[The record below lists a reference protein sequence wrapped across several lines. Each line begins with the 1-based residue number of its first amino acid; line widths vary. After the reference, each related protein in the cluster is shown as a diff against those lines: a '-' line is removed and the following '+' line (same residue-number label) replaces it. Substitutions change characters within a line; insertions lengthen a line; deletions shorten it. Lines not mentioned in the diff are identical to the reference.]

1 MKQGNIQQL
10 AVTYRQ
16 TGVMCALLGTVVLLL
31 AVLLVL
37 LYLRRRPAKG
47 KADAYSAGFFGK
59 LWLGVKAWCI
69 GAALGIAGFFRKLPA
84 RIRAFLKYLGNGIR
98 TYVSGFVH
106 GNIWEKLSY
115 VLMGSGNIAAGQ
127 IVKGIL
133 FFWIEAGFVL
143 FMVLAGGSAFVGFFT
158 LGTVAQSSGEQTDE
172 WGNPIVTQG
181 DNSLLMLLFGVCTV
195 LLIIAFVWIYL
206 TSVKS
211 ARKAWDVKRAGGKP
225 QGFRRDV
232 FDLFDKKLYC
242 TMLTVPIVCVL
253 AFTVIPLVYM
263 ILMAFT
269 SYDHEHLPPAS
280 LFDWIGF
287 RMFGQVFSS
296 GKIAGT
302 FFPVLGWTLLWALLA
317 TVMCYF
323 GGILLALLIN
333 KKGILGKPVFRT
345 VFVLTIAIPQFITL
359 LTMNNFLHID
369 GPLNTVLMD
378 WGIISERIDFLGSVA
393 HDALLP
399 RISVLVV
406 NLWIGVPYTM
416 LITTGVLMNI
426 PKDLFEAAK
435 LDGAN
440 PVTLFAR
447 ITLPYVLFVTGPYL
461 IQQFIG
467 NINNFN
473 IIYLLS
479 GGGPAVPGYHIA
491 GKTDLLITWLYKLT
505 IEQNDYNLGAVIGIY
520 TFAASALFSLLA
532 YSKTS
537 ANKSE
542 EDFQS

>member
-1 MKQGNIQQL
+1 MEKNQ
-10 AVTYRQ
+10 
-16 TGVMCALLGTVVLLL
+16 
-31 AVLLVL
+31 
-37 LYLRRRPAKG
+37 
-47 KADAYSAGFFGK
+47 DYSAGFWTRLWRSISSWLINVGLAIADFFKK
-59 LWLGVKAWCI
+59 LPQRV
-69 GAALGIAGFFRKLPA
+69 AALGKRMWGATKDFAL
-84 RIRAFLKYLGNGIR
+84 
-98 TYVSGFVH
+98 GFVH
-106 GNIWEKLSY
+106 GNVWEKLSY
-115 VLMGSGNIAAGQ
+115 VFMGFGNLGAGQ
-127 IVKGIL
+127 YLKGGI
-133 FFWIEAGFVL
+133 FFLIEAGFVV
-143 FMVLAGGSAFVGFFT
+143 FMALTGGSAFVGFFT
-158 LGTVAQSSGEQTDE
+158 LGTVAQSTGEQVDE
-172 WGNPIVTQG
+172 WGNPVVTHG
-181 DNSLLMLLFGVCTV
+181 DNSLLMLLFGVCTI
-195 LLIIAFVWIYL
+195 LIIVAFLCIYF
-206 TSVKS
+206 SSIKS
-211 ARKAWDVKRAGGKP
+211 GRAAWAVKREGGKP
-225 QGFRRDV
+225 ASFRQEI
-232 FDLFDKKLYC
+232 FELFDKKLYKA
-242 TMLTVPIVCVL
+242 LLFIPILCIL

-287 RMFGQVFSS
+287 DMFGQVFTST
-296 GKIAGT
+296 KIAGT

-317 TVMCYF
+317 TVSCYF

-333 KKGILGKPVFRT
+333 KKGIVGRPVFRT

-369 GPLNTVLMD
+369 GPLNTLLLD
-378 WGIISERIDFLGSVA
+378 WGIISQRIDFLGSVA
-393 HDALLP
+393 SDALLP
-399 RISVLVV
+399 RVSVLLV

-440 PVTLFAR
+440 PFTLFAR

-473 IIYLLS
+473 IIYLLT
-479 GGGPAVPGYHIA
+479 GGGPAVSGYHIA

-520 TFAASALFSLLA
+520 TFAASAIFSLLA
-532 YSKTS
+532 YSHTS
-537 ANKSE
+537 ANKNE
-542 EDFQS
+542 GDFQV

>member
-1 MKQGNIQQL
+1 MDNDRESIGN
-10 AVTYRQ
+10 
-16 TGVMCALLGTVVLLL
+16 
-31 AVLLVL
+31 
-37 LYLRRRPAKG
+37 LRRKIFRRRLHNMEVFAAWVAVWTVRILFG
-47 KADAYSAGFFGK
+47 WLIWLLSALAAEAVGIAISVADFFRS
-59 LWLGVKAWCI
+59 LPSRI
-69 GAALGIAGFFRKLPA
+69 AALGKK
-84 RIRAFLKYLGNGIR
+84 IRGAMKDFAL
-98 TYVSGFVH
+98 GFVH
-106 GNIWEKLSY
+106 GNVWEKLSY
-115 VLMGSGNIAAGQ
+115 VFMGFGNIGAGQ
-127 IVKGIL
+127 YIKGGI
-133 FFWIEAGFVL
+133 FFLIEAGFVV
-143 FMVLAGGSAFVGFFT
+143 FMALTGGSAFVGFFT
-158 LGTVAQSSGEQTDE
+158 LGTHAQSTGETVDE
-172 WGNPIVTQG
+172 WGNPVVTHG
-181 DNSLLMLLFGVCTV
+181 DNSLLMLLFGVCTI
-195 LLIIAFVWIYL
+195 LIIIAFVCIYFS
-206 TSVKS
+206 SVKS
-211 ARKAWDVKRAGGKP
+211 GRAAWAVRKNGERP
-225 QGFRRDV
+225 QCFKKDV
-232 FDLFDKKLYC
+232 FDLFDKKLYK
-242 TMLTVPIVCVL
+242 TLLFVPILCIL
-253 AFTVIPLVYM
+253 AFTVIPLIYM

-287 RMFGQVFSS
+287 DMFGQVFTSA
-296 GKIAGT
+296 KIAGT

-333 KKGILGKPVFRT
+333 KKGILGRPVFRT

-369 GPLNTVLMD
+369 GPLNTLLMD
-378 WGIISERIDFLGSVA
+378 WGWIRERIDFLGSVKN
-393 HDALLP
+393 DAILP
-399 RISVLVV
+399 RISVLLV

-473 IIYLLS
+473 IIYLLT
-479 GGGPAVPGYHIA
+479 GGGPAVPDYHIA

-520 TFAASALFSLLA
+520 TFAASAIFSIFA

-537 ANKSE
+537 ANKNE
-542 EDFQS
+542 GDFQV

>member
-1 MKQGNIQQL
+1 MEKEQ
-10 AVTYRQ
+10 
-16 TGVMCALLGTVVLLL
+16 
-31 AVLLVL
+31 
-37 LYLRRRPAKG
+37 
-47 KADAYSAGFFGK
+47 DYSAGLFKKIWFAASSWFVGLWTAIADFFKKLPSRFSALGKK
-59 LWLGVKAWCI
+59 LWAGMKEF
-69 GAALGIAGFFRKLPA
+69 AL
-84 RIRAFLKYLGNGIR
+84 
-98 TYVSGFVH
+98 GFVH
-106 GNIWEKLSY
+106 GNVWEKLSY
-115 VLMGSGNIAAGQ
+115 VFMGFGNLGAGQ
-127 IVKGIL
+127 YVKGSMYFL
-133 FFWIEAGFVL
+133 LEAAFIV
-143 FMVLAGGSAFVGFFT
+143 FMALTGGSAFVGFFT
-158 LGTVAQSSGEQTDE
+158 LGTTAQSSGELTDE

-181 DNSLLMLLFGVCTV
+181 DNSLLMLLFGVCTI
-195 LLIIAFVWIYL
+195 LIIIAFICIYFS
-206 TSVKS
+206 SVKS
-211 ARKAWDVKRAGGKP
+211 GRAAWTVKKNGEKP
-225 QGFRRDV
+225 QGFKKDV
-232 FDLFDKKLYC
+232 FDLLDKKLYR
-242 TMLTVPIVCVL
+242 TMLFVPILCVL

-287 RMFGQVFSS
+287 DMFGQVFTSP
-296 GKIAGT
+296 KIAGT

-333 KKGILGKPVFRT
+333 KKGIVGKPVFRT

-378 WGIISERIDFLGSVA
+378 WGWIKERIDFLGSVA
-393 HDALLP
+393 YDALLP
-399 RISVLVV
+399 RISVLIV

-426 PKDLFEAAK
+426 PKDLFEAARI
-435 LDGAN
+435 DGAN

-473 IIYLLS
+473 IIYLLT
-479 GGGPAVPGYHIA
+479 GGGPSVPGYHIA

-520 TFAASALFSLLA
+520 TFAASAVFSLLA
-532 YSKTS
+532 YSGTS

-542 EDFQS
+542 EDFQ

>member
-1 MKQGNIQQL
+1 MEKNQDF
-10 AVTYRQ
+10 T
-16 TGVMCALLGTVVLLL
+16 
-31 AVLLVL
+31 
-37 LYLRRRPAKG
+37 
-47 KADAYSAGFFGK
+47 AGFWTR
-59 LWLGVKAWCI
+59 LWRLIRGWFLSVGRA
-69 GAALGIAGFFRKLPA
+69 IADFFKKLPS
-84 RIRAFLKYLGNGIR
+84 RFSVLGKKIWGAMKDFAH
-98 TYVSGFVH
+98 GFVH
-106 GNIWEKLSY
+106 GNVWEKLSY
-115 VLMGSGNIAAGQ
+115 VFMGFGNIGAGQ
-127 IVKGIL
+127 YIKGGL
-133 FFWIEAGFVL
+133 FFLIEAGFIV
-143 FMVLAGGSAFVGFFT
+143 FMALTGGSAFVGFFT
-158 LGTVAQSSGEQTDE
+158 LGTHAQSTGEQIDE
-172 WGNPIVTQG
+172 WGNPVVTHG
-181 DNSLLMLLFGVCTV
+181 DNSLLMLLFGVCTI
-195 LLIIAFVWIYL
+195 LLIVSFVCLYFS
-206 TSVKS
+206 SVKS
-211 ARKAWDVKRAGGKP
+211 GRNAWAVKREGGKP
-225 QGFRRDV
+225 LSFRQDL
-232 FDLFDKKLYC
+232 FELFDKKLYK
-242 TMLTVPIVCVL
+242 TMLVVPVVCVL
-253 AFTVIPLVYM
+253 TFTFIPLVYM

-287 RMFGQVFSS
+287 DMFGQVFSS

-333 KKGILGKPVFRT
+333 KKGVIGRPVFRT
-345 VFVLTIAIPQFITL
+345 IFVLTIAIPQFITL

-369 GPLNTVLMD
+369 GPLNTVLLD
-378 WGIISERIDFLGSVA
+378 WGISAQRIDFLGNVA
-393 HDALLP
+393 NDALLP
-399 RISVLVV
+399 KVSVLLV

-473 IIYLLS
+473 IIYLLT
-479 GGGPAVPGYHIA
+479 GGGPAVPNYHIA

-505 IEQNDYNLGAVIGIY
+505 IEQNDFNLGAVIGIY
-520 TFAASALFSLLA
+520 TFAASAIFSLFA

-537 ANKSE
+537 ANKGE
-542 EDFQS
+542 GDFQV